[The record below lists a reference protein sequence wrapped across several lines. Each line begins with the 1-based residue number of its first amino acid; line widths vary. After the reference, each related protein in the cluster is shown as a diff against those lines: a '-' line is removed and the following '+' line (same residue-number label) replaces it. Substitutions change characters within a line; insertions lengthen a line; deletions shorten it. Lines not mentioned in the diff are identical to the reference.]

1 MFSCEICKISK
12 NTYIVEHLRTAS
24 SDSSESDERKNDVRV
39 ITKVQKQSLADVLQ
53 NGDSKKFYRK
63 TPVL

>member
-24 SDSSESDERKNDVRV
+24 SDSSESDERKNDDKSYNEG
-39 ITKVQKQSLADVLQ
+39 TKAVVGRRSSKQ
-53 NGDSKKFYRK
+53 GF
-63 TPVL
+63 